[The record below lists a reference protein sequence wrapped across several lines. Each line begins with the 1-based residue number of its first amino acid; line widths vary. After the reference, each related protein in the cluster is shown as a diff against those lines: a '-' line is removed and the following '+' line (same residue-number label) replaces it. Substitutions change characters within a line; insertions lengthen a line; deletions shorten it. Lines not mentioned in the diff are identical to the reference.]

1 MSTRSLLDYVQIIM
15 EDMTS
20 DSVNDI
26 GDSLES
32 QRVANI
38 LKRTY
43 FDMAAEMNLP
53 TADELFVLIALGD
66 TDLPTHMKVPDEIQH
81 VNWVKYDMKVDNV
94 DTQIRYRDVDYLL
107 PEVFF
112 DMVSGRNSD
121 DSFTQVVE
129 DPTNLKL
136 IIDINHNP
144 RYWTSFDGEHIVF
157 DSFDQGI
164 SSTTE
169 VSKVACHGRATKGW
183 THENTAVPDLP
194 DHMEATFLAIA
205 EERCFAWIKQQENRV
220 SIRNARR
227 YRISGR
233 SDKDRFGVGKAQY
246 PNFGRPSGKIS
257 TRTRLGS
264 NVK

>member
-1 MSTRSLLDYVQIIM
+1 MSTRSLLEYTQTIL

-20 DSVNDI
+20 DSINSI

-38 LKRTY
+38 LRRTY
-43 FDMAAEMNLP
+43 FDMAAEFDLP
-53 TADELFVLIALGD
+53 TASELFVLTALGD
-66 TDLPTHMKVPDEIQH
+66 TDKPTHMKVEENIQH
-81 VNWVKYDMKVDNV
+81 IDWIKYDMKTDNV
-94 DTQIRYRDVDYLL
+94 DTQIRYRDVDYLE
-107 PEVFF
+107 PEAFF

-121 DSFTQVVE
+121 DPFTQVVE

-144 RYWTSFDGEHIVF
+144 RFWTSFDGEHVVF
-157 DSFDQGI
+157 DSFDQNI

-169 VSKVACHGRATKGW
+169 VSKVACHGRVTKGW
-183 THENTAVPDLP
+183 THTDIAVPDLP
-194 DHMEATFLAIA
+194 DQMEATFLAVA

-220 SIRNARR
+220 SVANARR

-233 SDKDRFGVGKAQY
+233 SDKERFGKGQAKY

-264 NVK
+264 NV